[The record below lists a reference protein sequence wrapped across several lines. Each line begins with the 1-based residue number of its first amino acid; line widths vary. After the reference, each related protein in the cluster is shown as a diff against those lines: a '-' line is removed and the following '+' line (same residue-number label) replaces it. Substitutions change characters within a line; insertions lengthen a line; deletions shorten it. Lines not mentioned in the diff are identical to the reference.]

1 MRTSNK
7 KNKKIIKIIIF
18 SFALILSY
26 FLVIRTIHLKEGKDL
41 FIDALSI
48 LSMIH
53 NNRTEIIYDYIKR
66 GKHNLYVVC
75 NIEFKNT
82 IPDQYMI
89 ASKIFLAFTFRSQR
103 IVALANHVSS
113 NNMEM
118 CFCN

>member
-1 MRTSNK
+1 MKFFNAYDIRLTENMNTVKS
-7 KNKKIIKIIIF
+7 IIRN
-18 SFALILSY
+18 LL
-26 FLVIRTIHLKEGKDL
+26 L
-41 FIDALSI
+41 FG
-48 LSMIH
+48 
-53 NNRTEIIYDYIKR
+53 YIKR

-113 NNMEM
+113 NKMEM